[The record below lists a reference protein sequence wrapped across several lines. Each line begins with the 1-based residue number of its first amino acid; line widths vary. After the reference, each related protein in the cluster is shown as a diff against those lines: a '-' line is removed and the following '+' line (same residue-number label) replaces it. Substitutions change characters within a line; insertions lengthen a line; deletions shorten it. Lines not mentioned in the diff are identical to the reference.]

1 MKGAYGMWF
10 RSGES
15 LRSTKPGDETRF
27 DTIMNVYERSRAAAA
42 ERDMR
47 INLFQKFRSAR
58 RFQVCSLLIATNG
71 QRG

>member
-1 MKGAYGMWF
+1 MRGAYGMWF

-15 LRSTKPGDETRF
+15 LRFTKPGDETRF

-47 INLFQKFRSAR
+47 INVSKNSAPLDVFKF
-58 RFQVCSLLIATNG
+58 VHC
-71 QRG
+71 